1 MSNQP
6 LPDGWKISPLSD
18 ICSVVSGGTPSRD
31 IAEYWHPP
39 EIDWVTPT
47 DITRGESRVLFSAKE
62 KISKKGLSAS
72 SAKLLPVNT
81 VLMTSRATL
90 GEIKVAAVECC
101 TNQGFKSLVVK
112 EGTDPWFLYYQMK
125 RKKPEYEGF
134 GIGSTFLEVNK
145 KDTDRFLVEVAP
157 YREQQKIAHILT
169 TVDNLIEKTQALIDK
184 YTAVKQGMMHDLFTR
199 GIDLATGQLRP
210 SYEQA
215 PELYKETE
223 LGWVP
228 REWGVKPLQMYSEK
242 IWIGLV
248 TTMTTNYVK
257 NGVKLLRNQD
267 IKENEFKK
275 EGLINLDKSFA
286 DQYNSRKFKF
296 GDIATVHTGD
306 VGTSAVIDGD
316 LDGAHGFATLNTR
329 LDHSKYLNFYF
340 SRYFNSSHFKIQVE
354 GVVTGDGRSNL
365 NLKDFVN
372 LLVPVPVELDE
383 QIEIHNRLNAVETLI
398 NSNKELNKKYRI
410 QKAGL
415 MQDLLTGRVRV
426 DCS

>member
-1 MSNQP
+1 MEDQSAERYLLCCQ
-6 LPDGWKISPLSD
+6 WRH
-18 ICSVVSGGTPSRD
+18 PSRD

>member
-1 MSNQP
+1 MSSHAAQA
-6 LPDGWKISPLSD
+6 
-18 ICSVVSGGTPSRD
+18 SRM
-31 IAEYWHPP
+31 
-39 EIDWVTPT
+39 
-47 DITRGESRVLFSAKE
+47 R
-62 KISKKGLSAS
+62 
-72 SAKLLPVNT
+72 
-81 VLMTSRATL
+81 
-90 GEIKVAAVECC
+90 VAAA
-101 TNQGFKSLVVK
+101 LVCIH
-112 EGTDPWFLYYQMK
+112 F
-125 RKKPEYEGF
+125 
-134 GIGSTFLEVNK
+134 
-145 KDTDRFLVEVAP
+145 
-157 YREQQKIAHILT
+157 
-169 TVDNLIEKTQALIDK
+169 
-184 YTAVKQGMMHDLFTR
+184 
-199 GIDLATGQLRP
+199 ATGQLRP